1 MGRCDGKVA
10 LVTGADRGIG
20 KAIAHRLA
28 QEGATVAVHYGFS
41 ADQADQ
47 VVHEIT
53 ERGGTAVAV
62 HTLFGRPDD
71 GERLRSAL
79 TEQLATVLGAA
90 TAPRVDILVNN
101 AATEVTAPP
110 SDLDPADVD
119 HLMRVNAQAPL
130 HIVRALE
137 PLIPDGGR
145 IINISSGL
153 TRFANPPEVANA
165 MAKAALEMV
174 TLHFAKHLGPRGITV
189 NTVAPGVVDTGHP
202 GLATPAVRRSLSQ
215 LSVFGRLATPAD
227 IAPIVAFLA
236 SPEARMDHPRAGST
250 PPEAPFSDSASLP
263 NHAERHPMTPSAPLH
278 RLRLLLRRSH
288 PQPVRHLPQAP
299 RHRPRSVAGALPGVG
314 RHPPTTTSTRPSTT
328 TAPSP
333 PATVWRSTTPS
344 TRK

>member
-101 AATEVTAPP
+101 AGTEVTAPP

-189 NTVAPGVVDTGHP
+189 NTVAPADVDTGHP
-202 GLATPAVRRSLSQ
+202 TSDPAIRRSSPAL
-215 LSVFGRLATPAD
+215 RLRTARHPRRHRTDRGLPGF
-227 IAPIVAFLA
+227 PR
-236 SPEARMDHPRAGST
+236 SRMDHR
-250 PPEAPFSDSASLP
+250 
-263 NHAERHPMTPSAPLH
+263 
-278 RLRLLLRRSH
+278 RLDR
-288 PQPVRHLPQAP
+288 
-299 RHRPRSVAGALPGVG
+299 RHRRLPSLTP
-314 RHPPTTTSTRPSTT
+314 HPCPTTQKGTR
-328 TAPSP
+328 
-333 PATVWRSTTPS
+333 
-344 TRK
+344 

>member
-71 GERLRSAL
+71 GEHLRSAL

-165 MAKAALEMV
+165 MAKAALETV

-202 GLATPAVRRSLSQ
+202 GLADPAVRRSLSQ

-236 SPEARMDHPRAGST
+236 SPEAGWITGAWIDATGGS
-250 PPEAPFSDSASLP
+250 
-263 NHAERHPMTPSAPLH
+263 
-278 RLRLLLRRSH
+278 LL
-288 PQPVRHLPQAP
+288 
-299 RHRPRSVAGALPGVG
+299 
-314 RHPPTTTSTRPSTT
+314 
-328 TAPSP
+328 
-333 PATVWRSTTPS
+333 
-344 TRK
+344 